1 MELVE
6 LGLRDEALL
15 LDLLNTTPVV
25 EGRQRDILAD
35 RAQASTWLHEHGA
48 TEVELTEMVEA
59 RNVLQAVVRG
69 AETAAALESLLNAV
83 ALRARATKGGV
94 RWELDTGDAAPGAVR
109 AILAWDAL
117 RIASPGRLRACAN
130 PSCRLFLMDRSKP
143 NTARWCSMA
152 TCGNRMKARRHHQ
165 RARTAKTDEQSLITP
180 GDRRAAGRR
189 HADPRPA
196 TERRNHFRR

>member
-6 LGLRDEALL
+6 VGLRDEALL

-25 EGRQRDILAD
+25 EGRQCDMLAD
-35 RAQASTWLHEHGA
+35 RAQAWTWLHEHGA
-48 TEVELTEMVEA
+48 TEAERAELVEA

-69 AETAAALESLLNAV
+69 AETAAALEPLLDAV

-94 RWELDTGDAAPGAVR
+94 RWELDTDDARCGAVR

-117 RIASPGRLRACAN
+117 RVGSPGRLRACGN
-130 PSCRLFLMDRSKP
+130 PDCRLFLIDRSKP

-152 TCGNRMKARRHHQ
+152 TCGNRMKARRYHQ
-165 RARTAKTDEQSLITP
+165 RARTAKTDEQS
-180 GDRRAAGRR
+180 
-189 HADPRPA
+189 
-196 TERRNHFRR
+196 